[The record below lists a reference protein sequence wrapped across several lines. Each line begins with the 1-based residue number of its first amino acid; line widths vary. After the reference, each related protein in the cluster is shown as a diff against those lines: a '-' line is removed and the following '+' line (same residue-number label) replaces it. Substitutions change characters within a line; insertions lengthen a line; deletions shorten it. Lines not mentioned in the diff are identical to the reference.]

1 MLHFTKNTKA
11 YSKRPPIVKIAVF
24 CYTYIGK
31 KAKKKGEIF
40 IKRILLDA
48 GHYANYNQSP
58 VVNEYWESRR
68 MWILCEYLAEEL
80 SKYGFYVEKTR
91 SDPEKDLAVTARG
104 RKAKGFDLFISLHS
118 NAASSEK
125 VDRVSVYAPY
135 DAINGSH
142 SLASR
147 LATAVSTLMEVSE
160 GRVKT
165 RKSDNG
171 DWEYYGVMRGAR
183 SAGCPLYYIVEHS
196 FHTNERAA
204 LWLMSDINLRRLAK
218 LEARVIAS
226 YFGVFQKGDADMD
239 GVFDVNDLLMI
250 KSIAIGAYYPDE
262 QQKTLADMD
271 SDGIVDT
278 FDYLQA
284 KSEYMKQ

>member
-1 MLHFTKNTKA
+1 MYAFDKLITT

-24 CYTYIGK
+24 CYNVIGK

-58 VVNEYWESRR
+58 IVNEYWESRR
-68 MWILCEYLAEEL
+68 MWVLCEYLAEEL
-80 SKYGFYVEKTR
+80 LKYGFCVEKTR
-91 SDPEKDLAVTARG
+91 SDSEKDMSVVSRG
-104 RKAKGFDLFISLHS
+104 KKAKDFDLFVSLHS

-135 DAINGSH
+135 DNINNSH
-142 SLASR
+142 DLAAR
-147 LATAVSTLMEVSE
+147 LALTVASVMKVSE

-165 RKSDNG
+165 RKSEKG
-171 DWEYYGVMRGAR
+171 EWEYYGVLRGAR
-183 SAGCPLYYIVEHS
+183 EVGCPLYYIIEHS

-204 LWLMSDINLRRLAK
+204 LWLMSDANLRRIAVA
-218 LEARVIAS
+218 EAYVIAS
-226 YFGVFQKGDADMD
+226 YFGVYIKGDADMD
-239 GVFDVNDLLMI
+239 GVFDVNDLLII
-250 KSIAIGAYYPDE
+250 KSIAMGVYNPDE
-262 QQKTLADMD
+262 KQREICDLD
-271 SDGIVDT
+271 SDGKVDM

-284 KSEYMKQ
+284 KSKYMQ